1 MITVVLGF
9 FTCGYIVYIIPAA
22 DWINTTAQIRIVAFT
37 QLDEDEGVLGV
48 LKLLKKKSLKL
59 VSSPNLSV
67 REISVRYFDFL
78 VIHTI

>member
-9 FTCGYIVYIIPAA
+9 FTCGYIYTIPA

-37 QLDEDEGVLGV
+37 QIDEDEGVLGA
-48 LKLLKKKSLKL
+48 LKLLKKSLKL
-59 VSSPNLSV
+59 DPSPNLSV

>member
-9 FTCGYIVYIIPAA
+9 FTCGYIPAA

-48 LKLLKKKSLKL
+48 LKLLKK
-59 VSSPNLSV
+59 N
-67 REISVRYFDFL
+67 
-78 VIHTI
+78 H

>member
-22 DWINTTAQIRIVAFT
+22 DWINTTAQIRVVAFT

-48 LKLLKKKSLKL
+48 LKLLKKK
-59 VSSPNLSV
+59 N
-67 REISVRYFDFL
+67 
-78 VIHTI
+78 H